1 MSGFEVLVKLIP
13 HAYHPEIAVVILTR
27 LNNPY
32 LVDAAIK
39 SGAQAALPKSTASGD
54 ILNKTII
61 EAIGRVQQDRKRD
74 ARENNPQS
82 TTQSSLPQ

>member
-32 LVDAAIK
+32 LARRCHH
-39 SGAQAALPKSTASGD
+39 GAQAALPKSTASGD